1 MASPFLCHAKGIQFL
16 DPIPLHP
23 PPDLLLYLKYFPLL
37 CVFAE
42 NKSMYNW
49 NTSPDLKAAFSTMGV
64 LQKMKNIERGKNSSY
79 GITALEIVEQEK
91 CFPWNV
97 DVGTA

>member
-1 MASPFLCHAKGIQFL
+1 
-16 DPIPLHP
+16 
-23 PPDLLLYLKYFPLL
+23 
-37 CVFAE
+37 
-42 NKSMYNW
+42 
-49 NTSPDLKAAFSTMGV
+49 MGV

-79 GITALEIVEQEK
+79 GITASEIVEQEK